1 MRLTIGVVIAILGL
15 ATAASAQRAVFD
27 SCVYDMQR
35 LCADTG
41 SGGGKMMACLKQNQD
56 KLSAGCKTAV
66 ANAGKGGGSG
76 AKRGGR
82 VQACQPDIAKLCKDV
97 PRGAG
102 RLAECLRSHEAQLS
116 AECKEA
122 LNKKPAAKPTAAA
135 TVKPTDKK

>member
-27 SCVYDMQR
+27 SCVYDMQK

-41 SGGGKMMACLKQNQD
+41 GGGKMMECLKKNQD

-66 ANAGKGGGSG
+66 ANAEKGGGSS

-82 VQACQPDIAKLCKDV
+82 IQACQPDIAKLCKDV
-97 PRGAG
+97 PRGGG

-116 AECKEA
+116 AECKES
-122 LNKKPAAKPTAAA
+122 LKKKPAAKPTAAA
-135 TVKPTDKK
+135 TVKPTEKK